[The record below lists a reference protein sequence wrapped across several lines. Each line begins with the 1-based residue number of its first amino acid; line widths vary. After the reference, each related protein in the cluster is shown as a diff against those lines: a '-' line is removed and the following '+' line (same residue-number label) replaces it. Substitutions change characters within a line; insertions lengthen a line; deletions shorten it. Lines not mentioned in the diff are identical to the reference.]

1 MISSSQIFRNLHAQ
15 AAAAQREAVA
25 PAAARKT
32 VQSGQAMGFN
42 LTAMIDPGAKLA
54 DSMEELSMMFEEKAM
69 KTVGQRKLGEKR
81 QSEHLRAVKEW
92 QGVLPDMPG
101 HGVQAQI
108 IARLR
113 KRLNQLPYPEADDLL
128 EMLEEASDDP
138 SHQFAML
145 DAMERGLG
153 KDERAFRE
161 LIGAAREKLSKAKG
175 NEIRAGINLA
185 EAVNERAKDAAEMRD
200 LRQLYRGNVLGFT
213 TPQECFRKLL
223 ASRGAGRL
231 DEAIDFLVKGCG
243 LDLQSP
249 SPSQSP
255 EELRRILLDLQ
266 CVQVLKTTYDKL
278 GVLAGKMPKQFGET
292 SLLDGEALTGRL
304 MDLTEAPFVSADDVG
319 GLVKG
324 CGFSQPAANVYFMT
338 DLLNIVRTLSP
349 RLFPEESDRFKL
361 VDACQGHLDALVEKI
376 EDNG

>member
-1 MISSSQIFRNLHAQ
+1 MENLIDIRDLSVEEIQELVTVALDI
-15 AAAAQREAVA
+15 AAN
-25 PAAARKT
+25 PAKYSEKCRGK
-32 VQSGQAMGFN
+32 
-42 LTAMIDPGAKLA
+42 KLA
-54 DSMEELSMMFEEKAM
+54 TLFFEPSTRTRLSFEAAMYEL
-69 KTVGQRKLGEKR
+69 G
-81 QSEHLRAVKEW
+81 
-92 QGVLPDMPG
+92 
-101 HGVQAQI
+101 
-108 IARLR
+108 
-113 KRLNQLPYPEADDLL
+113 
-128 EMLEEASDDP
+128 
-138 SHQFAML
+138 
-145 DAMERGLG
+145 
-153 KDERAFRE
+153 
-161 LIGAAREKLSKAKG
+161 
-175 NEIRAGINLA
+175 
-185 EAVNERAKDAAEMRD
+185 
-200 LRQLYRGNVLGFT
+200 GNVLGFT